1 MQQSQESPSRMT
13 GWWFAPILSLTDFRL
28 KRILVL
34 GPPLAAASARSES
47 QSPLKLLLVVLLLAG
62 GGRWAAGG
70 DVASG

>member
-1 MQQSQESPSRMT
+1 MT
-13 GWWFAPILSLTDFRL
+13 GWWFAPILTDFRL

-34 GPPLAAASARSES
+34 GRPLAAASARSES